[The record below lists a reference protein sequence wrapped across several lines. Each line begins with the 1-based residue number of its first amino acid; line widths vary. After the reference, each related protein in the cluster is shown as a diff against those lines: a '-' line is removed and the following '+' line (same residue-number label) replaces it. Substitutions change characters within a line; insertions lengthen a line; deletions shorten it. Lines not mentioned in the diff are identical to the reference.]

1 MVEIFELRYFTKMI
15 FPRGKRE
22 LRSKEGTA
30 QGDPFAMGLY
40 TSGITLLMTAVT
52 SSTEPDIIA

>member
-1 MVEIFELRYFTKMI
+1 MI
-15 FPRGKRE
+15 IPRGKRE

-40 TSGITLLMTAVT
+40 TLGITLLMTAVT